1 MGELKMNYFDQDEK
15 SVLEALGTSRE
26 KGLTDAQAT
35 ESRQK
40 HGENAISE
48 EKQKSI
54 FAIFLEQFAD
64 LLVVILIIASII
76 SMISGEVGSTIVI
89 LVVLIMNA
97 ILGTAQNVKAQKS
110 LASLKAMGSP
120 TARVIRNGEQMEIPT
135 NEVVVGDILL
145 IEAGNVAAADGR
157 LLEAASL
164 QVDESALTGESLNVT
179 KNTDVITG
187 SEVALGDRVNMLYSG
202 SNISNGRG
210 VAVVTGVGMNTEI
223 GKIAALMQNAKKK
236 KTPLQVSLDK
246 FSTALSISI
255 IGICIVVFL
264 MTYFIN
270 KQPVFDALM
279 FAVALA
285 VAAIPEA
292 LSSIITISLAI
303 GTQKMSKQK
312 AIIKDLKAV
321 EGLGCVSIICSDK
334 TGTLTQNRMTVRDLT
349 FPSERAKKELLLAM
363 GLCND
368 AAKSEN
374 GWLGDPTET
383 ALSDYLG
390 NDEYLRIREELPR
403 LDELPFD
410 SDRKLMTTVH
420 SLNGE
425 RTAFTKGA
433 MDVLLSRLKFVMD
446 DDKIRPINVDD
457 IADIKAANLNYSNNG
472 MRVLAFAK
480 KVLKS
485 DAPITLDDEMDDYIF
500 IGLTAMTDP
509 PREESKA
516 AVAECISAGI
526 KPIMI
531 TGDHKLTAVAIA
543 KEIGIFHD
551 GDLAMDGTEID
562 AVSDDELSARLEKV
576 SVYARVSPE
585 HKIRIVELWQK
596 KDKVVAMTGDGVNDA
611 PALKKADVG
620 VAMGIT
626 GTEVSKDA
634 ASMIL
639 ADDNFATIVKAVA
652 NGRCIYTNIKNAIK
666 FLLAGN
672 AAAIIVVLLTTVFNL
687 PLPFNPVHLLFI
699 NLLTDSLPAL
709 ALCMEPM
716 LPDVMK
722 SKPRSSS
729 EGILNKET
737 SLYIVIHAVMIAA
750 SVMIAFMIGKS
761 CDDSAAMAST
771 MAFAVLC
778 LARLFEGF
786 DSRGK
791 YSLSRLKINT
801 NLFSLGA
808 FLLGFLL
815 LIAALMI
822 PVCHG
827 FMKISDEFSVIN
839 LLQVIGLAFIPFA
852 LTQLVRMICESS
864 KWYGILHYNK
874 DLFGNKSPEK

>member
-1 MGELKMNYFDQDEK
+1 MKYFNQDQD
-15 SVLEALGTSRE
+15 SVLKALGTTRE
-26 KGLTDAQAT
+26 KGLTDAQVT
-35 ESRQK
+35 ESREK
-40 HGENAISE
+40 YGENVISE
-48 EKQKSI
+48 EKSKSLLM
-54 FAIFLEQFAD
+54 IFLEQFAD
-64 LLVVILIIASII
+64 LLVIILIAASIV
-76 SMISGEVGSTIVI
+76 SMISGEIGSTIVI
-89 LVVLIMNA
+89 LVVLVMNA
-97 ILGTAQNVKAQKS
+97 ILGTVQNVKAQKS

-120 TARVIRNGEQMEIPT
+120 NARVIRNGEQREIPT
-135 NEVVVGDILL
+135 SEVVVGDILL

-164 QVDESALTGESLNVT
+164 QVDESALTGESLAVT
-179 KNTDVITG
+179 KSTDTIQG
-187 SEVALGDRVNMLYSG
+187 EEVALGDRVNMIYSG
-202 SNISNGRG
+202 SNVSNGRA
-210 VAVVTGVGMNTEI
+210 VAVVIGVGMNTEI
-223 GKIAALMQNAKKK
+223 GKIASLMQNAKKK

-246 FSTALSISI
+246 FSKILSFAV
-255 IGICIVVFL
+255 IGICIVVFF
-264 MTYFIN
+264 MTWIIN
-270 KQPVFDALM
+270 DKEPVDAMM

-303 GTQKMSKQK
+303 GTQKMSRQK

-334 TGTLTQNRMTVRDLT
+334 TGTLTQNKMTVRDLT
-349 FPSERAKKELLLAM
+349 YPSEAAKKELLLAM
-363 GLCND
+363 ALCND
-368 AAKSEN
+368 AAKAEN

-390 NDEYLRIREELPR
+390 NDEYMRIRTNLPR

-420 SLNGE
+420 SSGKE
-425 RTAFTKGA
+425 RFAYTKGA
-433 MDVLLSRLKFVMD
+433 VDVLMSRFSFVMD
-446 DDKIRPINVDD
+446 DGEIRPINEDD
-457 IADIKAANLNYSNNG
+457 KVNIKAANLNYSNNG

-480 KVLKS
+480 KILKND
-485 DAPITLDDEMDDYIF
+485 DAITLQDECEYIY

-543 KEIGIFHD
+543 REIGIYKD
-551 GDLAMDGTEID
+551 GDLAMDGNELN
-562 AVSDDELSARLEKV
+562 AVSDEELDKKLDKI

-585 HKIRIVELWQK
+585 HKIRIVDLWQK
-596 KDKVVAMTGDGVNDA
+596 RNKVVSMTGDGVNDA

-672 AAAIIVVLLTTVFNL
+672 AAAIIVVLLTTVLDL

-722 SKPRSSS
+722 SKPRSSNES
-729 EGILNKET
+729 ILNKET
-737 SLYIVIHAVMIAA
+737 SLYIVIHSIMIAA
-750 SVMIAFMIGKS
+750 CVMIAFMLGK
-761 CDDSAAMAST
+761 DSSTDPAVSAGMAST

-791 YSLSRLKINT
+791 YSLARLKIMT
-801 NLFSLGA
+801 NKFSLGA
-808 FLLGFLL
+808 FAVGLVLL
-815 LIAALMI
+815 LAVLMI
-822 PVCHG
+822 PGCHG
-827 FMKISDEFSVIN
+827 FMKIENAFGWMN
-839 LLQVIGLAFIPFA
+839 LLQVVGLAIIPFA
-852 LTQLVRMICESS
+852 LTQLARMIRESS
-864 KWYGILHYNK
+864 KWYGILKYGK
-874 DLFGNKSPEK
+874 DLFGNKSNDKQ

>member
-1 MGELKMNYFDQDEK
+1 MNYFDQDAE
-15 SVLEALGTSRE
+15 SVIKALGSDRE
-26 KGLTDAQAT
+26 KGLTDRQVI
-35 ESRQK
+35 ESREK
-40 HGENAISE
+40 YGENALAE
-48 EKQKSI
+48 EKPKSI
-54 FAIFLEQFAD
+54 FRVFLEQFAD
-64 LLVVILIIASII
+64 LLVVILIIASIV
-76 SMISGEVGSTIVI
+76 SMISGEIGSTIVI

-97 ILGTAQNVKAQKS
+97 ILGTLQHVKAQKS
-110 LASLKAMGSP
+110 LSSLKAMSAP
-120 TARVIRNGEQMEIPT
+120 NARVLRNGTQTEIPAS
-135 NEVVVGDILL
+135 EVVVGDILL
-145 IEAGNVAAADGR
+145 MEAGNVAAADGR

-164 QVDESALTGESLNVT
+164 QVNESALTGESLNVT
-179 KNTDVITG
+179 KSTDKIDQQ
-187 SEVALGDRVNMLYSG
+187 ELALGDRVNMIYSG

-223 GKIAALMQNAKKK
+223 GKIASLMQNAKKK

-246 FSTALSISI
+246 FSKVLSIAI
-255 IGICIVVFL
+255 IVICIAVFL

-270 KQPVFDALM
+270 DQPAVDALM

-303 GTQKMSKQK
+303 GTQKMSRQK

-349 FPSERAKKELLLAM
+349 FPGERAKDRLLLAM
-363 GLCND
+363 ALCND
-368 AAKSEN
+368 AAKDGDS
-374 GWLGDPTET
+374 WLGDPTET
-383 ALSDYLG
+383 ALSQYLG
-390 NDEYLRIREELPR
+390 NDEYLRIRGEYPR
-403 LDELPFD
+403 IGELPFD

-420 SLNGE
+420 MIDGE

-433 MDVLLSRLKFVMD
+433 IDVLVPRMEYVLTD
-446 DDKIRPINVDD
+446 TGIRPITEDD
-457 IADIKAANLNYSNNG
+457 RIQIRKANLAYSENG
-472 MRVLAFAK
+472 MRVLAFAVK
-480 KVLKS
+480 PLPGSS
-485 DAPITLDDEMDDYIF
+485 DITLDDENGYTY

-543 KEIGIFHD
+543 KEIGIYKD
-551 GDLAMDGTEID
+551 GDLAMDGTELNNT
-562 AVSDDELSARLEKV
+562 SDEELSAKLEKI

-585 HKIRIVELWQK
+585 HKIRIVDLWQK

-652 NGRCIYTNIKNAIK
+652 NGRCIYSNIKNAIK

-672 AAAIIVVLLTTVFNL
+672 AAAIIVVLLTTILDL
-687 PLPFNPVHLLFI
+687 PLPFMPVHLLFI

-716 LPDVMK
+716 QPGIMK
-722 SKPRSSS
+722 QKPRPSNES
-729 EGILNKET
+729 ILNKE
-737 SLYIVIHAVMIAA
+737 SGLYIIAHSIIIAA
-750 SVMIAFMIGKS
+750 CVMCAFMIGKS
-761 CDDSAAMAST
+761 GCDSAAMAST
-771 MAFAVLC
+771 MAFATLC

-791 YSLSRLKINT
+791 HSLAKLGFTT
-801 NLFSLGA
+801 NLFTAGA
-808 FLLGFLL
+808 FLIGALL
-815 LIAALMI
+815 LTGALLI
-822 PVCHG
+822 TPFHG
-827 FMKISDEFSVIN
+827 FMSVSDCFGMKEFLI
-839 LLQVIGLAFIPFA
+839 VIGLAFIPFA
-852 LTQLVRMICESS
+852 VTQVTRMVSEAVGAQA
-864 KWYGILHYNK
+864 K
-874 DLFGNKSPEK
+874 EAE